1 MTTATIEER
10 LAVAEQRITALE
22 AQRAVLATK
31 ADVER
36 AIERAINTFT
46 WRLIASLIALAGV
59 IVTAMAAAAFV
70 VVNAINI
77 AMAGG

>member
-1 MTTATIEER
+1 MTAATIEER

-22 AQRAVLATK
+22 AQRAELATT

-77 AMAGG
+77 AMAGS